1 MRSWPYPLLCTCSD
15 MAIKPLTRTFL
26 FWVQIPT
33 ASTMLNRTRLS
44 HARDAPIIFPFRISV
59 QAFKTHHNVFERN
72 ATLVCVSG
80 IYLPFEFVA
89 NYVVR
94 FDLKLQANDPRSRFS
109 DVFQHIARWNV
120 TYNSLSNLE
129 LCFLWPSSK
138 GRQSTTAF
146 SGTEWLFDVRAR
158 FSWWEPL

>member
-1 MRSWPYPLLCTCSD
+1 
-15 MAIKPLTRTFL
+15 
-26 FWVQIPT
+26 
-33 ASTMLNRTRLS
+33 MLNRTRLS

-80 IYLPFEFVA
+80 IYLTFEFVA

-109 DVFQHIARWNV
+109 DVFQHIAR
-120 TYNSLSNLE
+120 
-129 LCFLWPSSK
+129 
-138 GRQSTTAF
+138 
-146 SGTEWLFDVRAR
+146 
-158 FSWWEPL
+158 